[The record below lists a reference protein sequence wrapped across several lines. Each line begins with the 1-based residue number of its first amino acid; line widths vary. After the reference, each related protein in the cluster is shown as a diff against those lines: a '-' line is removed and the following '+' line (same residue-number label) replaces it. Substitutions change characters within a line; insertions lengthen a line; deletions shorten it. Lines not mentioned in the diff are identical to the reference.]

1 MLPSLHNLWTDG
13 KRKRELL
20 PCHDELRY
28 EDGELVN
35 RNRDRRVQGRSASF
49 SLDARD
55 LPFGT
60 SLTTIEQILALSRR
74 TQTSWENVLQ
84 ELYSDRTAPP
94 TTPSKEQRE
103 DEAFVRRYDNL
114 AKPQYYLLTVQRETT
129 LYHIKPD
136 GDFWDLGM
144 SVALPVPAVGDVCYT
159 NGFVWTNPEK
169 HWAWKSG
176 NGEINMRVRIEIP
189 VGTQVVIDRAPVY
202 GGSDCQFDEKR
213 SSLFPDVLLG
223 PAEFRVMEVKR
234 YRSTQDDYEDSEEPS
249 DRFLYVEPL
258 ERGLPE
264 SDREYAQR
272 RVFDNHEFADVR
284 VAMVRQVKV
293 PTVGSVQFP

>member
-1 MLPSLHNLWTDG
+1 M
-13 KRKRELL
+13 
-20 PCHDELRY
+20 
-28 EDGELVN
+28 
-35 RNRDRRVQGRSASF
+35 
-49 SLDARD
+49 
-55 LPFGT
+55 
-60 SLTTIEQILALSRR
+60 
-74 TQTSWENVLQ
+74 
-84 ELYSDRTAPP
+84 
-94 TTPSKEQRE
+94 
-103 DEAFVRRYDNL
+103 
-114 AKPQYYLLTVQRETT
+114 
-129 LYHIKPD
+129 
-136 GDFWDLGM
+136 DFWDLGM